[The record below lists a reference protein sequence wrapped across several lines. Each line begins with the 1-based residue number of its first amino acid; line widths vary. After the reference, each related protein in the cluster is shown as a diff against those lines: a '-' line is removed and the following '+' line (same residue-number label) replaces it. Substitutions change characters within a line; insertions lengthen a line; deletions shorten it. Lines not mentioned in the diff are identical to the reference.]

1 MTREE
6 LDKGLEDAIKK
17 INDII
22 QQEKEKRSVEV
33 KHYIENLPIKA
44 GDFVE
49 ITDYEGNKK
58 RAFIGYIGDRYSR
71 VHILFNK
78 AKKDG
83 TMSQQSAGIYSFES
97 IETIKQS

>member
-6 LDKGLEDAIKK
+6 LEKGFEDATKK
-17 INDII
+17 SNDAI
-22 QQEKEKRSVEV
+22 QQAKEKRSSEV
-33 KHYIENLPIKA
+33 KHYIENLPIKV

-49 ITDYEGNKK
+49 IIDYEGNKK

-71 VHILFNK
+71 VHISFNK

-83 TMSQQSAGIYSFES
+83 TMGQQSAGIYSFES
-97 IETIKQS
+97 IEAIKQP